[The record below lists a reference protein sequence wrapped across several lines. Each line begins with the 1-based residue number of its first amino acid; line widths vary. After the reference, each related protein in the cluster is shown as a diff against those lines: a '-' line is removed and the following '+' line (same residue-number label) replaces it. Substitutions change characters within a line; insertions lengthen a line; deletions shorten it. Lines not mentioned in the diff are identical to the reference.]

1 MVNNDWSTSNKFLT
15 LVSKLM
21 PSNVKVD
28 YLTLQCDV
36 LSDVNGAKYIRSNFK
51 SSQMSLPVRDEG
63 ERACCSPS
71 LSRFQRHLSA
81 VSLVLSGRQM
91 RERGETRSRRGKNG
105 VNHPV
110 NTES

>member
-36 LSDVNGAKYIRSNFK
+36 LSEVNGAKYIRSNFK
-51 SSQMSLPVRDEG
+51 SSQMSLPVRDKS
-63 ERACCSPS
+63 ERACCSSS
-71 LSRFQRHLSA
+71 LSRSQRHLPA
-81 VSLVLSGRQM
+81 ASLRPKADA
-91 RERGETRSRRGKNG
+91 RKGENSPMEQSKTS
-105 VNHPV
+105 
-110 NTES
+110 TESC

>member
-1 MVNNDWSTSNKFLT
+1 M
-15 LVSKLM
+15 
-21 PSNVKVD
+21 KVD
-28 YLTLQCDV
+28 YISLQCDV
-36 LSDVNGAKYIRSNFK
+36 QLEVKGAKYNKNNFK

-71 LSRFQRHLSA
+71 LFRFQRHLSA